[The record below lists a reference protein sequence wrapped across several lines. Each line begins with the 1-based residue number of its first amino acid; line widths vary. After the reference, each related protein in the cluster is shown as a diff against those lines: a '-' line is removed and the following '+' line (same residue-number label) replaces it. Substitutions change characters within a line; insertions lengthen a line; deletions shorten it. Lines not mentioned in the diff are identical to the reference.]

1 MIRYAV
7 LAAACASLAAQ
18 PHDAAGKRTPSP
30 EKIVRRLTRATD
42 SQEDRLGEYIVNRRY
57 SVRRKNS
64 KDVDVLEVL
73 WTYKPDAGKEFK
85 ILKTEGS
92 SSLMQ
97 KALRE
102 VVETEAKN
110 SHLNPNPAS
119 VTPDHYSFELVSED
133 ETHYKLRLT
142 PRTASKFLVD
152 GEVLMDRESG
162 EIVRLEG
169 KTSKRLS
176 FWVGNAHLKMD
187 YAKTGEFW
195 LPFRTQSTAH
205 VRFFG
210 DVELTINSENYRFQ
224 KPQAVLRTLAG
235 C

>member
-7 LAAACASLAAQ
+7 LAAACAGLAAQ
-18 PHDAAGKRTPSP
+18 QHDAAGERTPSP
-30 EKIVRRLTRATD
+30 EKIVRRLTRATEA
-42 SQEDRLGEYIVNRRY
+42 QGNRLGEYTVNRHY
-57 SVRRKNS
+57 SVKRKNS
-64 KDVDVLEVL
+64 KYVDVLEVL

-97 KALRE
+97 RALRE

-110 SHLNPNPAS
+110 SHINPNPAS
-119 VTPDHYSFELVSED
+119 VTPDHYSFELLGED
-133 ETHYKLRLT
+133 DKHYKLRLT
-142 PRTASKFLVD
+142 PRTPSKFLVE
-152 GEVLMDRESG
+152 GEFLMDKESAA
-162 EIVRLEG
+162 IVRLEG

-176 FWVGNAHLKMD
+176 FWVGNAHLVMD

-195 LPFRTQSTAH
+195 LPLRTQSTAH
-205 VRFFG
+205 VRFLG

-224 KPQAVLRTLAG
+224 KP
-235 C
+235 